1 MIAPRLEV
9 SHVTR
14 TYRSGNETVT
24 ALNDVSLVIEPGE
37 LVAIVGASGSG
48 KSTLMNI
55 LGCLDR
61 FDGGTYRVDGIDV
74 SNLEADAVA
83 HLRRDRFGFVFQ
95 RYHLVNALSVA
106 GNVELPAIYAG
117 MPTARRRERAAR
129 LVDQFGLADKLLF
142 RPNQLSGGQQQRIA
156 IARAL
161 MNDAGVI
168 LADEPTGALDR
179 RSGELVLSVLKELH
193 QQGRTVI
200 IVTHDHDVASHAG
213 RIIEI
218 ADGAIVS
225 DSRAI
230 GARENTAPTETAWAA
245 SGPSRT
251 SISSLPSAFG
261 MSFKAMAAHKLRT
274 GLTMLGIVIGVTAVV
289 AVIGLGE
296 GARITVRNQ
305 MAGLGT
311 NTLVIYPG
319 RSFGDPEAS
328 RIVSLTTTDVDA
340 LAAQPYVDSAT
351 PEIPTSQKV
360 RNGARTVDLQVIGV
374 GPSYFRANG
383 MKLVSGRLLTQ
394 EDLVEANSNVVLSE
408 PAVPSLFGSA
418 EPVGKQLLL
427 GKTPA
432 TVVGVMALPHFR
444 GGAATA
450 YMTHTA
456 LRSRVTGTLPL
467 ANITL
472 RVRDNIDT
480 TLAERAAS
488 NLLQRRHGVKDFF
501 IFNNDQVRR
510 ASENT
515 MATFSLLIAALATVA
530 LVVGGIGVMNIMLIS
545 VTERTREIGLR
556 MALGARR
563 RDIMAQ
569 FMIEAVAVCLVGG
582 GFGVALAIVLSFV
595 SSALMSP
602 LPIVLSPGAI
612 LLASGFTVVIGL
624 AFGYLPARGAAR
636 LDPVRALA
644 SE

>member
-9 SHVTR
+9 SHVMR
-14 TYRSGNETVT
+14 TYRSGNETVR
-24 ALNDVSLVIEPGE
+24 ALNDVSLAIEPGE

-61 FDGGTYRVDGIDV
+61 VDGGSYRVDGVDV
-74 SNLEADAVA
+74 SRLEPDAVA

-95 RYHLVNALSVA
+95 RYHLINALSVA

-117 MPTARRRERAAR
+117 MPAARRRERAAR

-142 RPNQLSGGQQQRIA
+142 RPNELSGGQQQRVA

-161 MNDAGVI
+161 MNDAGVV

-179 RSGELVLSVLKELH
+179 RSGELVLSVLKDLH

-218 ADGAIVS
+218 ADGEIVS
-225 DSRAI
+225 DTRVER
-230 GARENTAPTETAWAA
+230 RESTAQTEKTTTE
-245 SGPSRT
+245 SKSSRT
-251 SISSLPSAFG
+251 SISSLINAFG
-261 MSFKAMAAHKLRT
+261 MSFKAMAAQKLRT

-296 GARITVRNQ
+296 GARISVRDQ
-305 MAGLGT
+305 MASLGT
-311 NTLVIYPG
+311 NTLLIYPG
-319 RSFGDPEAS
+319 RSFGDPDAS
-328 RIVSLTTTDVDA
+328 KIVSLTTADVDA
-340 LAAQPYVDSAT
+340 LAAQPYVDGAT
-351 PEIPTSQKV
+351 PEIPTSQRA
-360 RNGARTVDLQVIGV
+360 RNGARTVDLQVIGI

-383 MKLVSGRLLTQ
+383 MRLVSGRLLTQ
-394 EDLVEANSNVVLSE
+394 ADLNEANSNVVLSE
-408 PAVPSLFGSA
+408 PAVPGLFGSA
-418 EPVGKQLLL
+418 APVGKQVLL

-432 TVVGVMALPHFR
+432 TVVGVVALPHFR
-444 GGAATA
+444 GGAASS

-456 LRSRVTGTLPL
+456 LRSRVTGTMPL

-501 IFNNDQVRR
+501 ILNNDQIRR
-510 ASENT
+510 THEST

-582 GFGVALAIVLSFV
+582 GFGVALAIALSLV
-595 SSALMSP
+595 SDALMSP
-602 LPIVLSPGAI
+602 LPMVLSVGAI
-612 LLASGFTVVIGL
+612 LLAASFTILVGL

>member
-1 MIAPRLEV
+1 MIAPRLEL
-9 SHVTR
+9 SNVTR
-14 TYRSGNETVT
+14 SYRSGNEIVM
-24 ALNDVSLVIEPGE
+24 ALDGVNLVIDPGE

-61 FDGGTYRVDGIDV
+61 SDRGLYRVDGIDV
-74 SNLEADAVA
+74 STLDADGLA

-95 RYHLVNALSVA
+95 RYHLVNALSIG
-106 GNVELPAIYAG
+106 GNVELPGIYAG

-129 LVDQFGLADKLLF
+129 LVEQFGLADKLPF
-142 RPNQLSGGQQQRIA
+142 RPNELSGGQQQRIA

-161 MNDAGVI
+161 MNDAGVV

-179 RSGELVLSVLKELH
+179 RSGDLVLSVLKELH
-193 QQGRTVI
+193 EQGRTVI

-218 ADGAIVS
+218 ADGAIIS
-225 DSRAI
+225 DTRLSA
-230 GARENTAPTETAWAA
+230 ARKNTAA
-245 SGPSRT
+245 SGVAKAASSSSRA
-251 SISSLPSAFG
+251 SISSLTSAFG
-261 MSFKAMAAHKLRT
+261 MSFKAMAAQKLRT

-296 GARITVRNQ
+296 GARMQVANQ
-305 MAGLGT
+305 LAGLGT

-319 RSFGDPEAS
+319 RSFGDADAS
-328 RIVSLTTTDVDA
+328 RIASMTTADADA
-340 LAAQPYVDSAT
+340 LAAQFYVDSAT
-351 PEIPTSQKV
+351 PEILTSQKA
-360 RNGARTVDLQVIGV
+360 RSGARAVDLQVSGV

-383 MKLVSGRLLTQ
+383 MKLISGRLLTQ
-394 EDLVEANSNVVLSE
+394 EDLADAHANLVLSE
-408 PAVPSLFGSA
+408 LAASSLFGNA
-418 EPVGKQLLL
+418 EAVGQQVLL

-432 TVVGVMALPHFR
+432 TVVGIAALPDMR
-444 GGAATA
+444 GRAASA
-450 YMTHTA
+450 YITHTA
-456 LRSRVTGTLPL
+456 LRARLSGTMPL
-467 ANITL
+467 TNITL
-472 RVRDNIDT
+472 RVRDDIDT
-480 TLAERAAS
+480 NLAERAAS

-501 IFNNDQVRR
+501 IINNDQIRR
-510 ASENT
+510 STERT

-556 MALGARR
+556 MALGARQ

-569 FMIEAVAVCLVGG
+569 FIIEAVAVCLVGG
-582 GFGVALAIVLSFV
+582 GLGVALAIALSFV
-595 SSALMSP
+595 SDALMSP
-602 LPIVLSPGAI
+602 LPILLSAGAV
-612 LLASGFTVVIGL
+612 LLAAGFTLLIGL

>member
-14 TYRSGNETVT
+14 TYRSGDETVM

-61 FDGGTYRVDGIDV
+61 TDGGTYRVDGIDV

-117 MPTARRRERAAR
+117 TPAARRRERAAR

-142 RPNQLSGGQQQRIA
+142 RPNELSGGQQQRIA

-161 MNDAGVI
+161 MNDAGVV

-179 RSGELVLSVLKELH
+179 RSGELVLSALKELH

-225 DSRAI
+225 DTCLGDRREGSAQT
-230 GARENTAPTETAWAA
+230 ENTRAA
-245 SGPSRT
+245 SRSSST
-251 SISSLPSAFG
+251 SIASLTSAFG
-261 MSFKAMAAHKLRT
+261 MSFKAMAAQKLRT

-296 GARITVRNQ
+296 GARISVRNQ

-319 RSFGDPEAS
+319 RSFGDPEAHK
-328 RIVSLTTTDVDA
+328 IVSLTTADVDA

-351 PEIPTSQKV
+351 PEIATNLKA
-360 RNGARTVDLQVIGV
+360 RNGARTVELQVVGIGS
-374 GPSYFRANG
+374 SYFRANG
-383 MKLVSGRLLTQ
+383 MKLVSGRLLMQ
-394 EDLVEANSNVVLSE
+394 EDLAEANSNVVLSE
-408 PAVPSLFGSA
+408 PAVPGLFGSA
-418 EPVGKQLLL
+418 EPVGKQVLL

-432 TVVGVMALPHFR
+432 TVVGVVALPHFR
-444 GGAATA
+444 GGAASA

-456 LRSRVTGTLPL
+456 LRSRVTGPMPL

-472 RVRDNIDT
+472 RVRDDIDT

-510 ASENT
+510 ASEKT
-515 MATFSLLIAALATVA
+515 MATFSLLIAALAAVA

-569 FMIEAVAVCLVGG
+569 FMIEAVAVCVVGG
-582 GFGVALAIVLSFV
+582 GFGVALAIALSFV
-595 SSALMSP
+595 SDALMSP
-602 LPIVLSPGAI
+602 LPIVLSAGAI
-612 LLASGFTVVIGL
+612 LLATGFTIMIGL